1 MNVYTVEK
9 QIVSV
14 VKNRHG
20 KPMGGKEKRWYIF
33 RNGAIITKDHK
44 GYIADASGLYFKTKK
59 EALAEIT
66 ALNEL
71 DKEEERI

>member
-14 VKNRHG
+14 IKNRHG
-20 KPMGGKEKRWYIF
+20 KPSIGIEKRWYIF
-33 RNGAIITKDHK
+33 RNGGIIIKDHK
-44 GYIADASGLYFKTKK
+44 GYAADGSGLYFKTKR

-71 DKEEERI
+71 DKKEEKI

>member
-14 VKNRHG
+14 IKNRHG
-20 KPMGGKEKRWYIF
+20 RPSMGTEKRWYVF

-44 GYIADASGLYFKTKK
+44 GYAADGSGLYFKTRR
-59 EALAEIT
+59 EALSEIT

-71 DKEEERI
+71 DKVEKEI